1 MSMNF
6 GYIYILTNP
15 SMQGLVKV
23 GKTTNTPNQRMSEL
37 HSTGVPTPFEL
48 EFSISVDDCH
58 KAERLAHKTLNYY
71 RVSANRE
78 FFRISVK
85 KAIEQILEVIEEFEV
100 IDFRDSHGINKIEEE
115 VRQRK
120 LLKEE
125 AIRQKNNEIERKNRI
140 EKEKNLIKQNLLN
153 QKINTLRK
161 QLSLLGVRPSEQSP
175 SSWTILSFCYL
186 PIPIGWIFW
195 IGSLQVFGSKN
206 TNAGLVCVVLIFL
219 GYLASI
225 SIKNT
230 NKKNEKLLRPF
241 FDLDFEIE
249 ALKKDLLK
257 TGFVFQEE
265 ENSKNLV
272 DLSSKIT
279 PKNSSVA
286 KSQKIISDGAV
297 IRHNAEMPKSISE
310 ISNLNRN
317 QFSASTT
324 CPTCKSRVEKIEGQ
338 IDFRCLKCNGIFRY

>member
-1 MSMNF
+1 MCGFDFS
-6 GYIYILTNP
+6 GLSCKYIY
-15 SMQGLVKV
+15 
-23 GKTTNTPNQRMSEL
+23 
-37 HSTGVPTPFEL
+37 
-48 EFSISVDDCH
+48 
-58 KAERLAHKTLNYY
+58 
-71 RVSANRE
+71 
-78 FFRISVK
+78 K
-85 KAIEQILEVIEEFEV
+85 KY
-100 IDFRDSHGINKIEEE
+100 
-115 VRQRK
+115 
-120 LLKEE
+120 
-125 AIRQKNNEIERKNRI
+125 
-140 EKEKNLIKQNLLN
+140 KQ
-153 QKINTLRK
+153 
-161 QLSLLGVRPSEQSP
+161 
-175 SSWTILSFCYL
+175 
-186 PIPIGWIFW
+186 
-195 IGSLQVFGSKN
+195 
-206 TNAGLVCVVLIFL
+206 
-219 GYLASI
+219 
-225 SIKNT
+225 
-230 NKKNEKLLRPF
+230 KNEKLLRPF